1 MRKIKVLFHKIYDL
15 IFSVPVRIKIAG
27 IIMLPVLILGFT
39 LNYWI
44 TTGFSDWLSY
54 ILTDQRVQAA
64 MQAGSRSVI
73 LVTILAALASIFFAF
88 ILTYLLTRPLLDLH
102 ETAQQVSSGK
112 LESRAKVWAKDEIGE
127 VARSVNAMIDELV
140 TSQEK
145 LSKANQRLEAMNQ
158 VAMAAGREL
167 ELSEVLGA
175 ILQGTLEVMKLDKG
189 WVYLSEGENNRFY
202 LAHQSN
208 LTDDLIKLLQ
218 SDSGAGPCSCQKD
231 LISGELGS
239 ESTVRIQ
246 CGRLD
251 NSIPSLNGSYTHI
264 SIPLQAH
271 GQVLGVINLLCEKSY
286 LPQEEDL
293 ELLTA
298 IGAQASEIVANAW
311 LHARLVEKEAA
322 RRALLASLVRTQ
334 EDERKR
340 LARELHDGAGQ
351 ILTML
356 LVRLKTME
364 KITPRGKM
372 QDDLIT
378 MQELVADSIEQVRE
392 LSYALRPA
400 TLEDFGLA
408 RALENLVEDMASKAG
423 LEVKTILTMDCILP
437 SEVETAFYRIAQESL
452 TNVIRHAEAKQVEI
466 ELLHTP
472 LGICLRI
479 EDDGKGFDPDD
490 IIHQKDTPHLGLI
503 SIQERAEMLGGSLAV
518 FSAPGA
524 GTSIQVRIPL
534 VDTQVQG

>member
-1 MRKIKVLFHKIYDL
+1 MENIKKPLNKIYDL

-64 MQAGSRSVI
+64 MQAGSRSVV

-112 LESRAKVWAKDEIGE
+112 LESRAKVWAKDEIGV

-140 TSQEK
+140 ASQEK
-145 LSKANQRLEAMNQ
+145 LSKANQRLEAMNR

-167 ELSEVLGA
+167 ELSEVLEA

-202 LAHQSN
+202 LAHRSN
-208 LTDDLIKLLQ
+208 LPDDLIKLLQ
-218 SDSGAGPCSCQKD
+218 SDNGAGPCSCERD

-239 ESTVRIQ
+239 KSTVRIQ

-251 NSIPSLNGSYTHI
+251 QSSSLNGAYTHI
-264 SIPLQAH
+264 SIPLQARN
-271 GQVLGVINLLCEKSY
+271 QVLGVINLLCEKSY
-286 LPQEEDL
+286 SPQEEDL

-364 KITPRGKM
+364 KNTPRGKM
-372 QDDLIT
+372 QDNLIT

-423 LEVKTILTMDCILP
+423 LGVKTNLTLDCALP

-479 EDDGKGFDPDD
+479 EDDGKGFDPEN
-490 IIHQKDTPHLGLI
+490 IIRQKDSPHLGLI

-524 GTSIQVRIPL
+524 GTSVQVRIPL
-534 VDTQVQG
+534 VDTQVQV